1 MFALGEHNS
10 PGREPGRRLLNAGEY
25 TGTELWRPGRERAE
39 ASRMWQFMAFAQA
52 RGAPAGDDYDRLHRW
67 SVDEPAAFWGLLAE
81 FLEIEFTAPPRAVL
95 EHGDRM
101 PGAKWFPG
109 AELNFAAQ
117 LLRGDDERPA
127 IVFRDEAG
135 RRCELSFRELRRD
148 VAAIAEGLRRA
159 GVRPGDRVAGYL
171 PNCPE
176 AVIAMLATTSLGA
189 VWSSA
194 SPDFGVNGAVDRF
207 GQIGPRVLFTAD
219 GYRYAGKVFD
229 CLDVAA
235 GLETRVASIE
245 QVVVVPFLAD
255 APDLSALNAAV
266 AWQAFGVPGATPQ
279 FKPMPFDH
287 PVYILYSSGTT
298 GRPKC
303 IVHGA
308 GGTLLQHRKEH
319 ALHTDIG
326 PDDRLFFFTTCG
338 WMMWNWLVSGLASG
352 AAIVLYDGSPFEAGA
367 GVLWRMAE
375 EEGVTVFGVS
385 AKYLSALEKSGYRP
399 KDKCRLQSLRT
410 VLSTGSPLAPAGFD
424 FVYEAVADD
433 VQLSSISGG
442 TDLIACFALGNPML
456 PVRRGELQC
465 LALGMAV
472 DIYDDD
478 GTPLPRGCGEL
489 VCTRPFPSMP
499 VGFWGDE
506 TGAHY
511 RAAYFERFP
520 GVWAHG
526 DFAEFTEHRGLI
538 IHGRSDA
545 VLNPGGVRIGTA
557 EIYRQVEQLD
567 AVLESLAVCQDWDG
581 DQRIVLFVVL
591 RAGAQLDDAL
601 RGAISNSIRS
611 GASPRHVPAKII
623 AVPDLPRTK
632 SGKITELAVRDVIH
646 DREVTN
652 TDALANPGALA
663 HFRGLP
669 ELER

>member
-1 MFALGEHNS
+1 MSDDIGIEI
-10 PGREPGRRLLNAGEY
+10 
-25 TGTELWRPGRERAE
+25 WRPGAQRAG
-39 ASRMWQFMAFAQA
+39 ASRMRRFMAFAQSH
-52 RGAPAGDDYDRLHRW
+52 GAPAGDNYTTLHQW
-67 SVDEPAAFWGLLAE
+67 SVDEPDAFWGTLAE
-81 FLEIEFTAPPRAVL
+81 FLELGFTSPPRRVL

-101 PGAKWFPG
+101 PGARWFPG

-117 LLRGDDERPA
+117 LLPFDDDRPA
-127 IVFRDEAG
+127 VIFRDEAG
-135 RRCELSFRELRRD
+135 RRRQLSFRELREE

-159 GVRPGDRVAGYL
+159 GVQPGDRVAGYL

-176 AVIAMLATTSLGA
+176 VVIAMLATTSLGA

-194 SPDFGVNGAVDRF
+194 SPDFGISGAVDRF

-219 GYRYAGKVFD
+219 GYRYGGKAFD
-229 CLDVAA
+229 CLDVATA
-235 GLETRVASIE
+235 LAARVDTIE
-245 QVVVVPFLAD
+245 QVVVVPFLSD
-255 APDLSALNAAV
+255 APDLAQLNGALDWRAFAASG
-266 AWQAFGVPGATPQ
+266 ASLRCQPQA
-279 FKPMPFDH
+279 FDH

-352 AAIVLYDGSPFEAGA
+352 ATIVLYDGSPFEPDP
-367 GVLWRMAE
+367 GVLWRVAE
-375 EEGVTVFGVS
+375 EEGITVFGVS

-399 KDKCRLQSLRT
+399 KEACALPSLRT
-410 VLSTGSPLAPAGFD
+410 VLSTGSPLAPGGFD
-424 FVYEAVADD
+424 FVYETIADD

-442 TDLIACFALGNPML
+442 TDLVACFALGNPML
-456 PVRRGELQC
+456 PVHRGELQC

-472 DIYDDD
+472 NIYDEH
-478 GTPLPRGCGEL
+478 GKPLPRGCGEL

-499 VGFWGDE
+499 VGFWGDVS
-506 TGAHY
+506 GAGY

-526 DFAEFTEHRGLI
+526 DFAELTAHGGLI

-557 EIYRQVEQLD
+557 EIYRQVEQID
-567 AVLESLAVCQDWDG
+567 AVLEALAVGQDWEG
-581 DQRIVLFVVL
+581 DQRVVLFVVL
-591 RAGAQLDDAL
+591 RAGVELDDKL
-601 RGAISNSIRS
+601 RGDIRTRIRS

-632 SGKITELAVRDVIH
+632 SGKLTELAVRDVIH
-646 DREVTN
+646 GRAVTN
-652 TDALANPGALA
+652 ADALANPDALEY
-663 HFRGLP
+663 FRDLP
-669 ELER
+669 ELGC